1 MTRLRRPTKVM
12 VLAVNASIDGKQAEA
27 DRLVQENKLNK
38 TELRQRVEYRDGRK
52 YQLQSSN
59 NRVTRASRR
68 TTASSPAVIPDITI
82 SRRTSVR
89 QLFRLIEQTE
99 QIRAQAQQELKR
111 RPEREIEPV
120 KKALAEIEILRRKRE
135 QLDAKIQEVEETI
148 A

>member
-12 VLAVNASIDGKQAEA
+12 MLAVNATIDRKQAEA
-27 DRLVQENKLNK
+27 DRLVQENKLSK
-38 TELRQRVEYRDGRK
+38 AELRQRVEYRDGLK
-52 YQLQSSN
+52 YELQSSN
-59 NRVTRASRR
+59 NAATRASRR
-68 TTASSPAVIPDITI
+68 ATASSPAVIPDITI

-111 RPEREIEPV
+111 RPASEIEPV
-120 KKALAEIEILRRKRE
+120 KKALTEIEILRRKRE
-135 QLDAKIQEVEETI
+135 QLGAKIREAEEAI

>member
-1 MTRLRRPTKVM
+1 M
-12 VLAVNASIDGKQAEA
+12 VLAVNATIDGKQAEV
-27 DRLVQENKLNK
+27 DRLVQENKLSK

-59 NRVTRASRR
+59 NGVTRASRR
-68 TTASSPAVIPDITI
+68 ATASLPAVIPDITI